1 VVIPTSSYIRSIELL
16 YEFYT
21 GALTNFGQDTFE
33 QVFDLLR
40 TGVYRRDKHSMQGG
54 RDVAGRASGGR
65 AAEGEPAGSV
75 HQFPEIPEDVGGLT
89 PRQRRVL
96 EVIRDSVLR
105 RGYPPSMREI
115 GESVGLT
122 SPSSVSHQLH
132 VLERKGFL
140 RRDPNRPRALEVLGA
155 GEAEAAEVLVDETDV
170 RAARPTPS
178 YVPVVGRIAAGG
190 PVLAEQAIEDV
201 FPLPRQLVGE
211 GTLFLLRVTGDSM
224 VDAAICDGDWVVVR
238 QQPVAENGEIVAAMI
253 DGEATVK
260 TYKRRDGQVWLLPQ
274 NPAYEPI
281 PGDTAIILGR
291 VVAVMRRV

>member
-1 VVIPTSSYIRSIELL
+1 
-16 YEFYT
+16 
-21 GALTNFGQDTFE
+21 
-33 QVFDLLR
+33 
-40 TGVYRRDKHSMQGG
+40 
-54 RDVAGRASGGR
+54 VAGRTSSGQ

-75 HQFPEIPEDVGGLT
+75 HQFPELADALSGLT

-115 GESVGLT
+115 GEAVGLT

-155 GEAEAAEVLVDETDV
+155 GETEAPPDEVVDEAEF
-170 RAARPTPS
+170 RATHPTPS

-211 GTLFLLRVTGDSM
+211 GTLFLLRVSGDSM
-224 VDAAICDGDWVVVR
+224 VEAAICDGDWVVVR
-238 QQPVAENGEIVAAMI
+238 QQPSAENGEIVAAMI

-260 TYKRRDGQVWLLPQ
+260 TYKRRDGRVWLIPH

-281 PGDTAIILGR
+281 PGDAATILGR